1 MSAEHHPAH
10 PTPSQY
16 WKIAVL
22 LAVLTAVEVA
32 MFYINEA
39 TDLGSLNALILIALA
54 VLKFVIVVGYYMHL
68 RYETSILS
76 RFFTA
81 GFILAL
87 SLYAVVLGAMGVIAI
102 RG

>member
-1 MSAEHHPAH
+1 MSVEDHPTH

-16 WKIAVL
+16 WKIAVV
-22 LAVLTAVEVA
+22 LAVLTAIEVA
-32 MFYINEA
+32 MFYVNDA
-39 TDLGSLNALILIALA
+39 RDLGALNTVILLGLA

-68 RYETSILS
+68 RYESSMLS

-81 GFILAL
+81 GFILAM
-87 SLYAVVLGAMGVIAI
+87 SLYAVVLGAMGIIAI